1 MNKFNLGILLI
12 LSIITASL
20 LTVLPNRICFEGADE
35 YTFYLGKSSSSL
47 QEIKTDSP
55 ALTRLTLGIV
65 YGESGEYSSLDV
77 ESFLKSVGGEIVF
90 CEILSDSTNYYC
102 KANLPYST
110 ELYGEIINLHIC
122 VRTDSVKVASPII
135 FGGY

>member
-1 MNKFNLGILLI
+1 MNKFNLAILLM
-12 LSIITASL
+12 LSIVAVSL
-20 LTVLPNRICFEGADE
+20 LTVLPNRLCFEGANE

-47 QEIKTDSP
+47 QEIRTDSP
-55 ALTRLTLGIV
+55 AITRLTLGTV
-65 YGESGEYSSLDV
+65 YGESGEYSTLDI

-110 ELYGEIINLHIC
+110 KLYGEIINLHIC
-122 VRTDSVKVASPII
+122 VRADSVKVASPII